1 MQLTQIQ
8 IRQVQQSFGKAA
20 TKRRFITTL
29 FYDRLF
35 ELDPSLRPMFRNLN
49 LEEQGCRFM
58 QMLALVISSLNDPA
72 RFKQRLENLGE
83 RHLYYG
89 VQREHY
95 TTFGA
100 ALLWALEKGLGKDF
114 TPAAREAWRA
124 FYNLVAETAQNGFY
138 ATAGK

>member
-20 TKRRFITTL
+20 TKRSFITSL

-35 ELDPSLRPMFRNLN
+35 ELNPKLRPMFGSLN
-49 LEEQGCRFM
+49 LQEQGCKFM
-58 QMLALVISSLNDPA
+58 EMLALVISSLNDPVK
-72 RFKQRLENLGE
+72 FKQRLENMGE

-89 VQREHY
+89 VKREHY
-95 TTFGA
+95 TTFGS

-114 TPAAREAWRA
+114 TPAVREAWRA
-124 FYNLVAETAQNGFY
+124 FYDMVAETAQNGFY
-138 ATAGK
+138 ASSGK

>member
-20 TKRRFITTL
+20 TRRRFITTL

-35 ELDPSLRPMFRNLN
+35 ELDPALRQMFLN
-49 LEEQGCRFM
+49 QSMEENGKKFM
-58 QMLALVISSLNDPA
+58 QMLALVISSLHDPVK
-72 RFKQRLENLGE
+72 FKQRLENLGE

-89 VQREHY
+89 VQRDHY
-95 TTFGA
+95 ATFGA

-114 TPAAREAWRA
+114 TPAVREAWRA
-124 FYNLVAETAQNGFY
+124 FYSVVSETAQNGY
-138 ATAGK
+138 YVSSGK